1 MTSTARLLSVP
12 SSAIFGPCA
21 TGNIRGW
28 VDSNG
33 EITVVRTVGMETA
46 DKLKITIRLM
56 CLVESEGLTPKGVAF
71 F

>member
-12 SSAIFGPCA
+12 SSAIFGPHS

-33 EITVVRTVGMETA
+33 EITVVRTVGMDTA
-46 DKLKITIRLM
+46 DKLKIAIRLM
-56 CLVESEGLTPKGVAF
+56 HLVESEGFTPIGVAF